1 MIEVILWGKGRVFV
15 EDLNRMKKSIAL
27 AIVFF

>member
-1 MIEVILWGKGRVFV
+1 MIEVIIWGKGRVFV
-15 EDLNRMKKSIAL
+15 KGLNRMKKSIVL